1 MLEVKHMSAGYGRLA
16 VVNRVSLS
24 IRAGSVVG
32 LIGANG
38 AGKTTTVNAIAGV
51 LPIFGGEIRFLEQ
64 RVDGLRPDQVCKR
77 GISLVPQ
84 SRELFPLMTVYE
96 NLEIAGIAK
105 HGNAGVRGRVEKV
118 IEGFPRLAERLRQR
132 ASSLSGGEQQMLV
145 IARALMAEPKLLLL
159 DEPTTGLA
167 PLVID
172 DLHQIISGL
181 VRGGQTILL
190 VEQNT
195 RLVMDLAQFVHVMR
209 KGEIVYSGAASELS
223 AGGRLAEFYL
233 Q

>member
-1 MLEVKHMSAGYGRLA
+1 MLEVDKLTTGYGRLG
-16 VVNRVSLS
+16 VLNEVSLT
-24 IRAGSVVG
+24 IPERSVVG

-51 LPIFGGEIRFLEQ
+51 LPAWKGAIRFLGQ
-64 RVDGLRPDQVCKR
+64 PVTGLRPDQICQR

-84 SRELFPLMTVYE
+84 SRELFPLMTAYE
-96 NLEIAGIAK
+96 NLEVAGIAK
-105 HGNAGVRGRVEKV
+105 HGNRGVRGRIDRVLEN
-118 IEGFPRLAERLRQR
+118 FPKLRLRLRSR

-145 IARALMAEPKLLLL
+145 IARALMAEPRLLLL

-172 DLHQIISGL
+172 GLQEIITRL
-181 VRGGQTILL
+181 VQGGQTILL
-190 VEQNT
+190 IEQNT
-195 RLVMDLAQFVHVMR
+195 RLVMALAQVVNVMR
-209 KGEIVYSGAASELS
+209 KGAIVYSGTPQELGASNQL
-223 AGGRLAEFYL
+223 AGFYL